1 MCRVGII
8 DLRELFR
15 GTAVTE
21 SQPGGFLA
29 LAPVECRIWLLE
41 LQEENLPHRQE
52 RWTQRPSYTSRFLE
66 NNNINHGKEKTT
78 SLELLQFYVRQ
89 VPVLGVTGLHRKVKR
104 SKK

>member
-1 MCRVGII
+1 MGPACQSTSRHTKPSQFKAAAQVKTLRLRVPSRRVGII

-41 LQEENLPHRQE
+41 L
-52 RWTQRPSYTSRFLE
+52 
-66 NNNINHGKEKTT
+66 
-78 SLELLQFYVRQ
+78 
-89 VPVLGVTGLHRKVKR
+89 
-104 SKK
+104 